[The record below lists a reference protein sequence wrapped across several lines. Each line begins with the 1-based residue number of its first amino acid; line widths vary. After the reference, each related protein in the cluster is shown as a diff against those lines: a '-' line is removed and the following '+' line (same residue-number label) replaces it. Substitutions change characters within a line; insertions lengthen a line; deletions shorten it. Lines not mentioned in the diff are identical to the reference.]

1 MRARLRAAL
10 VASVARVA
18 LLAVESNELHV
29 SRAARPASHREIG
42 PIVKRYQKMSSLY
55 APTLK
60 EDPAEA
66 ELVSHKLLLRAGMI
80 RKTAAGLYS
89 YLPLCWRVLRK
100 IEGVIRDEME
110 GIGAQE
116 IQVPILTPA
125 ELWEQSGRYGAYGPE
140 LMRLK
145 DRHDRDFVLGPTHE
159 ETFTDLVRNEL
170 RSYKQLPVTLYQIQ
184 DKFRD
189 ELRPRFGLMRGR
201 EFIMKDA
208 YSFSASQESLQE
220 CYDAEKAAYARIAE
234 RCGIKALPVVADSG
248 QIGGDT
254 SVEFMALADA
264 GEAELVWC
272 DCGFAADTEAAT
284 AEVAVAEGE
293 AGELERVHTP
303 NAGTISD
310 VSALLG
316 IQESATRKALAL
328 IDGEGRATVCFVP
341 GDHEMNDVKA
351 EHVFGDYHMMT
362 DEELRDAGL
371 VKGFIG
377 PVGLPEGIRVV
388 ADASLKSSEWWLV
401 GANLAN
407 YHYRHAQMGRD
418 FTIDEWVDVVCAREG
433 DLCPHCGKPMHAA
446 RGIEISQVFQLGTKY
461 SESMGATFMDE
472 DGREKPFLMGCYGI
486 GVSRMVSA
494 VVEQHSDERGI
505 CWPVCVAPYEVEVV
519 AMSVN
524 DDVVWPV
531 ASKVTEELAA
541 ADLEVVVDDRKERP
555 GVKFADADLIGIP
568 YQVILGKKGVA
579 AGNAEVKVRET
590 GERFDVP
597 FAELSQWLRDRIVP
611 ARA

>member
-1 MRARLRAAL
+1 M
-10 VASVARVA
+10 
-18 LLAVESNELHV
+18 
-29 SRAARPASHREIG
+29 
-42 PIVKRYQKMSSLY
+42 KRYQTMSRLY

-89 YLPLCWRVLRK
+89 YLPLCWRVIRK
-100 IEGVIRDEME
+100 IEDVIRDEME

-116 IQVPILTPA
+116 MLTPIVTPA
-125 ELWEQSGRYGAYGPE
+125 ELWEQSGRYAAYGPE

-145 DRHDRDFVLGPTHE
+145 DRHERDFVLGPTHE
-159 ETFTDLVRNEL
+159 ETYTDLVRNEL
-170 RSYKQLPVTLYQIQ
+170 RSYKQLPVTLYHIQ

-208 YSFSASQESLQE
+208 YSFSATQESLQE
-220 CYDAEKAAYARIAE
+220 CYEDEKAAYARIAE

-272 DCGFAADTEAAT
+272 DCGFAADTEAAAT
-284 AEVAVAEGE
+284 KVPVVDGPGHGELRRIETPGTHSIEELARLLDIPQNATVKSLCIIDAEGKP
-293 AGELERVHTP
+293 V
-303 NAGTISD
+303 
-310 VSALLG
+310 
-316 IQESATRKALAL
+316 LAL
-328 IDGEGRATVCFVP
+328 VP
-341 GDHEMNDVKA
+341 GDHELNDCKA
-351 EHVFGDYHMMT
+351 EHVFGAGYRMMT
-362 DEELRDAGL
+362 DEEL
-371 VKGFIG
+371 KGYRLPKGSIG
-377 PVGLPEGIRVV
+377 PVNLTEGIRIVCDE
-388 ADASLKSSEWWLV
+388 ALRDAHSWAC
-401 GANLAN
+401 GANVDG
-407 YHYRHAQMGRD
+407 YHYVGIEPERD
-418 FTIDEWVDVVCAREG
+418 FKVNEWADLITVTEG
-433 DLCPHCGKPMHAA
+433 DPCPLCGQALHSA

-494 VVEQHSDERGI
+494 VVEQHNDERGI

-531 ASKVTEELAA
+531 AQKVTDELSA
-541 ADLEVVVDDRKERP
+541 ADLEVLLDDRKERP
-555 GVKFADADLIGIP
+555 GVKFADADLIGVP
-568 YQVILGKKGVA
+568 YRVILGKKGVA
-579 AGNAEVKVRET
+579 AGTAEVKVRET

-597 FAELSQWLRDRIVP
+597 FDELAAWLSDRIVP

>member
-1 MRARLRAAL
+1 M
-10 VASVARVA
+10 
-18 LLAVESNELHV
+18 
-29 SRAARPASHREIG
+29 
-42 PIVKRYQKMSSLY
+42 KRYQKMSVLY

-89 YLPLCWRVLRK
+89 YLPLCWRVIQK

-116 IQVPILTPA
+116 MLAPIITPA
-125 ELWEQSGRYGAYGPE
+125 ELWEQSGRFGAYGPE

-145 DRHDRDFVLGPTHE
+145 DRHEREFVLGPTHE
-159 ETFTDLVRNEL
+159 ETYTDLVRDEL
-170 RSYKQLPVTLYQIQ
+170 RSYKQLPVTLYHIQ

-208 YSFSASQESLQE
+208 YSFSATQESLQQ
-220 CYDAEKAAYARIAE
+220 CYDDEKAAYARIAE
-234 RCGIKALPVVADSG
+234 RCGLKALPVVADSG

-284 AEVAVAEGE
+284 AKVAVDEGE
-293 AGELERVHTP
+293 AGELTRVHTP
-303 NAGTISD
+303 AAGTID
-310 VSALLG
+310 DLCEALG
-316 IQESATRKALAL
+316 VEATATRKALAL
-328 IDGEGRATVCFVP
+328 IDGQGKPVVLFVP
-341 GDHEMNDVKA
+341 GDHEMNDCKA
-351 EHVFGDYHMMT
+351 ENAFGEYHLMS
-362 DEELRDAGL
+362 DEELREYGL

-377 PVGLPEGIRVV
+377 PVGLPEGIRVA
-388 ADASLKSSEWWLV
+388 ADVSLRDSEWWLV
-401 GANLAN
+401 GANLVN

-418 FTIDEWVDVVCAREG
+418 FTVDEWVDVVSAKEG
-433 DLCPHCGKPMHAA
+433 DLCPKCGKPMHSA

-472 DGREKPFLMGCYGI
+472 DGVEKPFLMGCYGI

-494 VVEQHSDERGI
+494 IVEQHNDENGI
-505 CWPVCVAPYEVEVV
+505 CWPVSVAPYEVEVI

-531 ASKVTEELAA
+531 AQKVTEELAA
-541 ADLEVVVDDRKERP
+541 ADLEVLLDDRKERP
-555 GVKFADADLIGIP
+555 GVKFADADLIGLP
-568 YQVILGKKGVA
+568 WQVILGKRGVA
-579 AGNAEVKVRET
+579 NGTAEVKCRAT

-597 FAELSQWLRDRIVP
+597 MGELAGWLAERIVP
-611 ARA
+611 ERA

>member
-1 MRARLRAAL
+1 
-10 VASVARVA
+10 
-18 LLAVESNELHV
+18 
-29 SRAARPASHREIG
+29 
-42 PIVKRYQKMSSLY
+42 MSKLY

-60 EDPAEA
+60 EDPNEA

-89 YLPLCWRVLRK
+89 YLPLCWRVIRK
-100 IEGVIRDEME
+100 IEDVIRDEME

-116 IQVPILTPA
+116 MLTPIVTPA
-125 ELWEQSGRYGAYGPE
+125 ELWEQSGRYAAYGPE

-159 ETFTDLVRNEL
+159 ETYTDLVRNEL
-170 RSYKQLPVTLYQIQ
+170 RSYKQLPVTLYHIQ

-208 YSFSASQESLQE
+208 YSFSATQESLQQ
-220 CYDAEKAAYARIAE
+220 CYDDEKAAYARIAE
-234 RCGIKALPVVADSG
+234 RCGLKALPVVADSG

-284 AEVAVAEGE
+284 TKVPVVDGPGDGTLTRIETPGVHSIE
-293 AGELERVHTP
+293 ELATF
-303 NAGTISD
+303 
-310 VSALLG
+310 LG
-316 IQESATRKALAL
+316 IPANATVKSLCL
-328 IDGEGRATVCFVP
+328 IDADEKPVLVLVP
-341 GDHEMNDVKA
+341 GDHELNDCKA
-351 EHVFGDYHMMT
+351 EHAFGLGYRMMT
-362 DEELRDAGL
+362 DEELAGFGL
-371 VKGFIG
+371 PKGSIG
-377 PVGLPEGIRVV
+377 PVNLPEGIRIVCDECLK
-388 ADASLKSSEWWLV
+388 DAHKWAC
-401 GANLAN
+401 GANVDGF
-407 YHYRHAQMGRD
+407 HFTGIEPSRD
-418 FTIDEWVDVVCAREG
+418 FTADEWADLITVTEG
-433 DLCPHCGKPMHAA
+433 DPCPKCGCALHTA

-494 VVEQHSDERGI
+494 IVEQHNDENGI
-505 CWPVCVAPYEVEVV
+505 CWPVCVAPYEVEVI
-519 AMSVN
+519 AMNVG

-531 ASKVTEELAA
+531 AEKVTQELAA
-541 ADLEVVVDDRKERP
+541 ADLEVVLDDRKERP
-555 GVKFADADLIGIP
+555 GVKFADADLIGLP
-568 YQVILGKKGVA
+568 YQVILGKRGVA
-579 AGNAEVKVRET
+579 NDQAEVKVRAT
-590 GERFDVP
+590 GERFDV
-597 FAELSQWLRDRIVP
+597 ALDELAAWLGEKIVP

>member
-1 MRARLRAAL
+1 MCHDAEAL
-10 VASVARVA
+10 VR
-18 LLAVESNELHV
+18 
-29 SRAARPASHREIG
+29 HRIRTIG
-42 PIVKRYQKMSSLY
+42 NTVKRYQKMSRLY

-66 ELVSHKLLLRAGMI
+66 ELASHKLLLRAGMI

-89 YLPLCWRVLRK
+89 YLPLCWRVILK

-116 IQVPILTPA
+116 MLTPIVTPA
-125 ELWEQSGRYGAYGPE
+125 ELWEQSGRYAAYGPE

-145 DRHDRDFVLGPTHE
+145 DRHERDFVLGPTHE
-159 ETFTDLVRNEL
+159 ETYTDLVRNEL
-170 RSYKQLPVTLYQIQ
+170 RSYKQLPVTLYHIQ

-208 YSFSASQESLQE
+208 YSFSATQESLQE
-220 CYDAEKAAYARIAE
+220 CYEEEKGAYARIAE

-284 AEVAVAEGE
+284 TKVPVLDGPGHGELRRIETPGTHTIEDLAKLLEIPENATVKSLCVVDAEGKP
-293 AGELERVHTP
+293 V
-303 NAGTISD
+303 
-310 VSALLG
+310 
-316 IQESATRKALAL
+316 LAL
-328 IDGEGRATVCFVP
+328 VP
-341 GDHEMNDVKA
+341 GDHDLNDCKA
-351 EHVFGDYHMMT
+351 EHVFGAGYRMMAD
-362 DEELRDAGL
+362 DEL
-371 VKGFIG
+371 KGYRLPKGSIG
-377 PVGLPEGIRVV
+377 PVNLTEGIRIVC
-388 ADASLKSSEWWLV
+388 DESLKDAHSWAC
-401 GANLAN
+401 GANVDG
-407 YHYRHAQMGRD
+407 YHYVGIEPERD
-418 FTIDEWVDVVCAREG
+418 FHVDEWADLITVAEG
-433 DLCPHCGKPMHAA
+433 DPCPKCGCALHAA

-494 VVEQHSDERGI
+494 VVEQHNDERGI

-531 ASKVTEELAA
+531 AQKVTEELAA

-579 AGNAEVKVRET
+579 AGTAEVKVRAT

-597 FAELSQWLRDRIVP
+597 FDELTAWLSERIVP

>member
-1 MRARLRAAL
+1 
-10 VASVARVA
+10 
-18 LLAVESNELHV
+18 
-29 SRAARPASHREIG
+29 
-42 PIVKRYQKMSSLY
+42 MSKLY

-60 EDPAEA
+60 EDPNEA

-89 YLPLCWRVLRK
+89 YLPLCWRVIRK
-100 IEGVIRDEME
+100 IEDVIRDEME

-116 IQVPILTPA
+116 MLTPIVTPA
-125 ELWEQSGRYGAYGPE
+125 ELWEQSGRYAAYGPE
-140 LMRLK
+140 LMRLH
-145 DRHDRDFVLGPTHE
+145 DRHDRQFVLGPTHE
-159 ETFTDLVRNEL
+159 ETYTDLVRNEL
-170 RSYKQLPVTLYQIQ
+170 RSYKQLPVTLYHIQ

-208 YSFSASQESLQE
+208 YSFSATQESLQE
-220 CYDAEKAAYARIAE
+220 CYEDEKAAYARIAE

-254 SVEFMALADA
+254 SVEFMALAEA

-284 AEVAVAEGE
+284 AKTEVIEGE
-293 AGELERVHTP
+293 AGELTRVNTP
-303 NAGTISD
+303 SAGTIEELAAFMG
-310 VSALLG
+310 VPEA
-316 IQESATRKALAL
+316 ATRKALAI
-328 IDGEGRATVCFVP
+328 IDGEGRPCVVFVP
-341 GDHEMNDVKA
+341 GTHEMNDCKA
-351 EHVFGDYHMMT
+351 EHAFGEYHLMT
-362 DEELRDAGL
+362 DEELVENGL

-377 PVGLPEGIRVV
+377 PVGLPEGVRVA
-388 ADASLKSSEWWLV
+388 ADVSLKDSQYWLV
-401 GANLAN
+401 GANERDFHLKS
-407 YHYRHAQMGRD
+407 AQPGRD
-418 FTIDEWVDVVCAREG
+418 FEIDEWVDVITAREG
-433 DLCPHCGKPMHAA
+433 DGCPKCGCGLHSA

-494 VVEQHSDERGI
+494 IVEQHNDENGI
-505 CWPVCVAPYEVEVV
+505 CWPVCVAPYEVEVI
-519 AMSVN
+519 AMNVG

-531 ASKVTEELAA
+531 AQKVTEELAA
-541 ADLEVVVDDRKERP
+541 ADLEVVLDDRKERP
-555 GVKFADADLIGIP
+555 GVKFADADLIGLP
-568 YQVILGKKGVA
+568 YQVILGKRGVA
-579 AGNAEVKVRET
+579 NGQAEVKVRAT
-590 GERFDVP
+590 GERFDV
-597 FAELSQWLRDRIVP
+597 ALDELCAWLSEKIVP

>member
-1 MRARLRAAL
+1 
-10 VASVARVA
+10 
-18 LLAVESNELHV
+18 
-29 SRAARPASHREIG
+29 
-42 PIVKRYQKMSSLY
+42 MSKLY

-60 EDPAEA
+60 EDPNEA

-89 YLPLCWRVLRK
+89 YLPLCWRVIRK
-100 IEGVIRDEME
+100 IEDVIRDEME

-116 IQVPILTPA
+116 MLTPIVTPA
-125 ELWEQSGRYGAYGPE
+125 ELWEQSGRYAAYGPE

-159 ETFTDLVRNEL
+159 ETYTDLVRNEL
-170 RSYKQLPVTLYQIQ
+170 RSYKQLPVTLYHIQ

-208 YSFSASQESLQE
+208 YSFSATQESLQE
-220 CYDAEKAAYARIAE
+220 CYEDEKAAYARIAE

-248 QIGGDT
+248 QLGGDA
-254 SVEFMALADA
+254 SGEVLALADA

-284 AEVAVAEGE
+284 TQVPVLDGPGHGELRRIETPGTHSIEDLAKLLEIPENATVKSLCVVDAEGKP
-293 AGELERVHTP
+293 V
-303 NAGTISD
+303 
-310 VSALLG
+310 
-316 IQESATRKALAL
+316 LAL
-328 IDGEGRATVCFVP
+328 VP
-341 GDHEMNDVKA
+341 GDHELNDCKA
-351 EHVFGDYHMMT
+351 EHVFGAGYRMMT
-362 DEELRDAGL
+362 DDEL
-371 VKGFIG
+371 KGYRLPKGSIG
-377 PVGLPEGIRVV
+377 PVNLTEGIRIVC
-388 ADASLKSSEWWLV
+388 DESLKAAHSWAC
-401 GANLAN
+401 GANVDG
-407 YHYRHAQMGRD
+407 YHYVGIEPGRD
-418 FTIDEWVDVVCAREG
+418 FEVDEWADLITVAEG
-433 DLCPHCGKPMHAA
+433 DPCPHCGKALHSA

-494 VVEQHSDERGI
+494 VVEQHNDERGI

-531 ASKVTEELAA
+531 AQKVTEELAA
-541 ADLEVVVDDRKERP
+541 ADLEVLVDDRKERP

-579 AGNAEVKVRET
+579 AGTAEVKDRAS

-597 FAELSQWLRDRIVP
+597 FGELASWLSERIVP